1 MADVSSI
8 TGYGIHSAFSN
19 YGGYAGASSTT
30 SGVGGVGEYHHHH
43 LNRASGP
50 QDSGS
55 QSTLPTSQSSDL
67 LDILG
72 ATNQTGSHTAASI
85 ASGTGLGLLTGNSNS
100 TLTAWLA
107 GTGSPGRPSGGP
119 GQILDT
125 LA

>member
-43 LNRASGP
+43 LNQASEPQNAAGP
-50 QDSGS
+50 SS
-55 QSTLPTSQSSDL
+55 PPINQSSDL
-67 LDILG
+67 LEILG
-72 ATNQTGSHTAASI
+72 STNQTGGNSAASI
-85 ASGTGLGLLTGNSNS
+85 ASGTGLGLLTGDSSS
-100 TLTAWLA
+100 TLAAWLA
-107 GTGSPGRPSGGP
+107 GAGSPGNPSGGP
-119 GQILDT
+119 GQIIDT